1 MTYKLV
7 ILPTK
12 NIVVEEDVMPKEDE
26 KFYWFKDGLNYGTEF
41 LKHYD
46 TDGGMYESIT
56 GKGVLDTHVVGRVVA
71 TGIGIDYSLLTEEV
85 KDNYGIIDV
94 AQLALDTVGGYIED
108 LDDNLIHDG
117 FIEGAYTIQ
126 SLAEKTYSLKD
137 IEAAIAYGHTAKE
150 TFEADSYDN
159 FIKEISAPKVFNV
172 EIEYDVNSLG
182 EPNPNDTV
190 QVVKIL
196 ETL

>member
-26 KFYWFKDGLNYGTEF
+26 KFYWFEDGLNYGTEF

-94 AQLALDTVGGYIED
+94 AQFALDTVGGYIED

-126 SLAEKTYSLKD
+126 SLAEKTYSLED
-137 IEAAIAYGHTAKE
+137 IVAAVEHGRFDDNPLDPIRL
-150 TFEADSYDN
+150 DN
-159 FIKEISAPKVFNV
+159 FIKEISAPKIFTV
-172 EIEYDVNSLG
+172 ELQMNTFESPQI
-182 EPNPNDTV
+182 PNLSNG
-190 QVVKIL
+190 QVKIL
-196 ETL
+196 KIL